1 MRSTANG
8 SSFLLRQGF
17 FLALLVM
24 LSVPVQGQAPSEQQQ
39 VTLFVIDFDN
49 LEGDA
54 RLDWLSKALKDMV
67 LLRMEPEARIIA
79 KDAGSIRPFLE
90 ARESG
95 RRGKLALASNSLL
108 LMGSY
113 YRQGALLVIEVQ
125 FLDLRDWSSLAMGRV
140 EAPYGDIPQ
149 VNTLLTERVV
159 EIVKRLDY
167 YSGVDL
173 DAPLAREDLAAAEA
187 ELALLGPARRYGTQA
202 PAVSRD
208 MLHALDDLEE
218 AMDVYSGFRQPA
230 SGTQQ
235 AGERYF
241 RDFKLEGSG
250 ILPVERARYTALF
263 EDMLKRVAQNP
274 YAAELGEL
282 GLEVDPYNNDRVYL
296 TIPVTYRIKQTLLED
311 MLFALPY
318 VSTREQGRLRFIR
331 YDRSKFNFSP
341 ALLGSIARGDYR
353 VIPVVQMLDEQG
365 RLRAAIVDSPDMSWE
380 RYFPDGP
387 VKVVR
392 QRRFVSMMAITT
404 SGFSVDVRMETVNL
418 ETKYEFDVDVNV
430 LPSLARVAV
439 VFMKE
444 QELLK
449 FLQSLPQG

>member
-1 MRSTANG
+1 MRATDCG
-8 SSFLLRQGF
+8 SSSLSRRGL
-17 FLALLVM
+17 FLALLAA
-24 LSVPVQGQAPSEQQQ
+24 LGLPLQGQLPSEQQK

-67 LLRMEPEARIIA
+67 LLRMEPEERIIA

-95 RRGKLALASNSLL
+95 RPGKLALASNSLL

-113 YRQGALLVIEVQ
+113 HRQGALLVMEIQ
-125 FLDLRDWSSLAMGRV
+125 FLDLRDWSSLGLGRV
-140 EAPYGDIPQ
+140 EAPYGNIPQ
-149 VNTLLTERVV
+149 VNSVLTGRVV
-159 EIVKRLDY
+159 EMLKRLDY

-173 DAPLAREDLAAAEA
+173 EAPLAREEIAAAEE
-187 ELALLGPARRYGTQA
+187 ELALLAPAQRYGTQA
-202 PAVSRD
+202 PAASRD

-230 SGTQQ
+230 SSTQQ
-235 AGERYF
+235 DGDRYF

-250 ILPVERARYTALF
+250 ALPVERARHTALF

-282 GLEVDPYNNDRVYL
+282 GLEVDPYNNERVYL

-311 MLFALPY
+311 MLYALPY

-331 YDRSKFNFSP
+331 YDRSKFNFSA
-341 ALLGSIARGDYR
+341 ALLGSIARGDFR

-444 QELLK
+444 EELLR
-449 FLQSLPQG
+449 FLRSLPRG